1 MTDTDT
7 AIVEIITF
15 NNEIFVD
22 FNSFTKQVQ
31 TTLKAENSNYE
42 DNYKEHNNR
51 YKKCPHCGTIWFKVK
66 GCNGMQCG
74 RRTRLKDIFS
84 GRFKNYLVKFCKGVF
99 NIITLDDK
107 KVDDMGQDTEHYGL
121 FPDEIEKNKNR
132 SGKFTTISGD
142 QRDGALTKHVQYLQ
156 DAEYTVYVGNE
167 SEDLLL
173 TIYQAIQNPVYSLF
187 IGKRS
192 CVPNKPIVT
201 KFELFNEED
210 LVNVYNCS

>member
-1 MTDTDT
+1 MKYLKLNLSGVLQYFSSGDSVTLRQSYNTSIYPT
-7 AIVEIITF
+7 KRAINGLICSALGYDRNDPNSDKLFEQLTFKYKIISKP
-15 NNEIFVD
+15 IILYD
-22 FNSFTKQVQ
+22 FQ
-31 TTLKAENSNYE
+31 TIKALKSQLCYMNL
-42 DNYKEHNNR
+42 
-51 YKKCPHCGTIWFKVK
+51 
-66 GCNGMQCG
+66 Q
-74 RRTRLKDIFS
+74 
-84 GRFKNYLVKFCKGVF
+84 
-99 NIITLDDK
+99 
-107 KVDDMGQDTEHYGL
+107 
-121 FPDEIEKNKNR
+121 NKNR